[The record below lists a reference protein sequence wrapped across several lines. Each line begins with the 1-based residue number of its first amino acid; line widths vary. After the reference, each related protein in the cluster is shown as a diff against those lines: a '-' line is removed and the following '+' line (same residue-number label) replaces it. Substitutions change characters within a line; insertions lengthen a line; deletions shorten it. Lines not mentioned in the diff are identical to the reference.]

1 MTLPRSA
8 GAALVLAFLAAHLAF
23 LPRTLEDLDSIN
35 FALGVRHFDVAEH
48 QPHPPGY
55 PVFIALAKMS
65 TGALRAAG
73 VDAAAP
79 RGLAI
84 WSALGGAAAIPA
96 VLLFFRRLEGRD
108 NLARWSAL
116 VLAASPL
123 FWFTALRPLS
133 DMLGFAAAMWAMA
146 LMAGKPP
153 ERRLVAGALLAGLA
167 IGIRSQTAVLTLP
180 MLALTLGNTWLP
192 PSAFARSASADR
204 RSLGGGWLGGRNRDW
219 RTAAAAL
226 GAFAAG
232 VVAWAIPL
240 VVASGGVGAYL
251 HALRFQA
258 DADFS
263 GVVMLWTHHKAREV
277 AHALLDT
284 FVWPWDWWLGIAVC
298 VLAAAGA
305 ARIAWRAPR
314 VLLTIVFVFGPYAI
328 FHLLFQETATT
339 RYALPLLPVFAYAA
353 MAAAEGLP
361 ARALPVAA
369 LGVAAIGLM
378 QAFPASVHYAREG
391 APVFRAFD
399 DMAATAHGG
408 DRVDMIAMHAQARRP
423 AEWATPIL
431 PARVAKAPHGHE
443 WLTLVELWRTETSAR
458 VWFLADPKRTDL
470 ALFDPHARDLARDY
484 RWGFIEPPFV
494 GGARPD
500 NVDWYHMQPPNWM
513 LDRGWSITAEVGGV
527 TARDKAGPPLA
538 PAVAWLRSQPLETT
552 IVLGGRHIG
561 AGVAPVSVTLG
572 GTAIET
578 FSAPAGFFL
587 RQLTLPAGATLRTPG
602 GSPYVPLE
610 VTSVGHVSLEQF
622 DAQPPGVPMAAYGP
636 GWQEPEYN
644 PELGRSWRWMSE
656 KSELWVRPIGR
667 AVTLRLAGESPL
679 RYFDAAPRVRVLIGD
694 REVAA
699 FDPSADFDQAI
710 TLPADLL
717 AAASGRVTLE
727 SSKFF
732 VPGGTGDQRH
742 LALRIYRV
750 GVE

>member
-73 VDAAAP
+73 IDAAAP

-96 VLLFFRRLEGRD
+96 VLLLFRRLEGRD
-108 NLARWSAL
+108 DLARWSTL

-146 LMAGKPP
+146 LMAGEPP
-153 ERRLVAGALLAGLA
+153 GAAPHRRRA
-167 IGIRSQTAVLTLP
+167 
-180 MLALTLGNTWLP
+180 
-192 PSAFARSASADR
+192 ARGPGHRDPIADR
-204 RSLGGGWLGGRNRDW
+204 RAH
-219 RTAAAAL
+219 AAHARPRHPHRLASDCQAE
-226 GAFAAG
+226 GEPSAR
-232 VVAWAIPL
+232 WARSRPGSSPGPMPL
-240 VVASGGVGAYL
+240 IVASGGVTAYL

-263 GVVMLWTHHKAREV
+263 GVVMLWTHHTARDV

-314 VLLTIVFVFGPYAI
+314 VLVTIVLVFGPYAI

-339 RYALPLLPVFAYAA
+339 RYALPLLPVIAYAA

-369 LGVAAIGLM
+369 LGVAALGLM
-378 QAFPASVHYAREG
+378 QALPASVHYARDG

-408 DRVDMIAMHAQARRP
+408 DRVDLIALHAGARRP

-443 WLTLVELWRTETSAR
+443 WLTLVELWRTEASAR
-458 VWFLADPKRTDL
+458 VWFLADPDRTDL
-470 ALFDPHARDLARDY
+470 ALFDPHARDLARAY

-500 NVDWYHMQPPNWM
+500 NADWYRMQAPNWM
-513 LDRGWSITAEVGGV
+513 LDKGWSITAETGGV
-527 TARDKAGPPLA
+527 TARDKAGPPFT
-538 PAVAWLRSQPLETT
+538 PAIAWIRSQPLEAT

-561 AGVAPVSVTLG
+561 AGVAPVTVKLG
-572 GTAIET
+572 GTVLET
-578 FSAPAGFFL
+578 FPRPPASSCGSS
-587 RQLTLPAGATLRTPG
+587 RCRPAR
-602 GSPYVPLE
+602 
-610 VTSVGHVSLEQF
+610 
-622 DAQPPGVPMAAYGP
+622 
-636 GWQEPEYN
+636 
-644 PELGRSWRWMSE
+644 
-656 KSELWVRPIGR
+656 
-667 AVTLRLAGESPL
+667 
-679 RYFDAAPRVRVLIGD
+679 
-694 REVAA
+694 
-699 FDPSADFDQAI
+699 
-710 TLPADLL
+710 
-717 AAASGRVTLE
+717 
-727 SSKFF
+727 
-732 VPGGTGDQRH
+732 
-742 LALRIYRV
+742 
-750 GVE
+750 

>member
-1 MTLPRSA
+1 VSLLRSA
-8 GAALVLAFLAAHLAF
+8 GAALVLAFLAAHLAL
-23 LPRTLEDLDSIN
+23 LPRTLEDLDSVN
-35 FALGVRHFDVAEH
+35 FALGVRHFDVAAH

-55 PVFIALAKMS
+55 PVFIALAKVS
-65 TGALRAAG
+65 TGVLRAAG
-73 VDAAAP
+73 VDAPAP

-96 VLLFFRRLEGRD
+96 VLLFVRRLEGRND
-108 NLARWSAL
+108 LAWWATL

-146 LMAGKPP
+146 LMAGQPP
-153 ERRLVAGALLAGLA
+153 HRRLMTGALLAGLA
-167 IGIRSQTAVLTLP
+167 VGIRSQTAVLTLP
-180 MLALTLGNTWLP
+180 MLVLALGTEWLP
-192 PSAFARSASADR
+192 PS
-204 RSLGGGWLGGRNRDW
+204 GGRKQ
-219 RTAAAAL
+219 AISAL

-232 VVAWAIPL
+232 CAIWALPL
-240 VVASGGVGAYL
+240 IATSGGVTAYL

-263 GVVMLWTHHKAREV
+263 GVVMLWTHHKPREV

-284 FVWPWDWWLGIAVC
+284 FVWPWDWWLGLAVC

-314 VLLTIVFVFGPYAI
+314 VLLSIVLVFGPYAI

-339 RYALPLLPVFAYAA
+339 RYGLPLLPVIAYVA
-353 MAAAEGLP
+353 MAAVEGLP
-361 ARALPVAA
+361 ARTLPVAA

-378 QAFPASVHYAREG
+378 QALPASVHYARDG

-408 DRVDMIAMHAQARRP
+408 DPVDLIAMHAEARRP

-431 PARVAKAPHGHE
+431 PARVVKAPHGHE
-443 WLTLVELWRTETSAR
+443 WLTLVELWKAETSAR

-470 ALFDPHARDLARDY
+470 ALFDPRARDLARAY
-484 RWGFIEPPFV
+484 RWEFVEPPFV

-513 LDRGWSITAEVGGV
+513 LDRGWSVTAEVGGV
-527 TARDKAGPPLA
+527 TARDTAGPPFT
-538 PAVAWLRSQPLETT
+538 PAIAWLRSQPLETT
-552 IVLGGRHIG
+552 IVLGGRHLG
-561 AGVAPVSVTLG
+561 AGVAPVTARLG
-572 GTAIET
+572 GAIIET
-578 FSAPAGFFL
+578 FPAPNGFFL
-587 RQLTLPAGATLRTPG
+587 RQLTLPAGALNG
-602 GSPYVPLE
+602 GSRYVPLE
-610 VTSVGHVSLEQF
+610 VTSVGQVSLEQF
-622 DAQPPGVPMAAYGP
+622 DAQPPGVPMFGFGP

-644 PELGRSWRWMSE
+644 PDLGRSWRWTSE
-656 KSELWVRPIGR
+656 KSELWIRPVGR

-679 RYFDAAPRVRVLIGD
+679 RYFDAAPHVRVLVGD

-699 FDPSADFDQAI
+699 FDPPADFEQVI

-717 AAASGRVTLE
+717 DRANGHVVIE

-732 VPGGTGDQRH
+732 VPAAAGAADQRH
-742 LALRIYRV
+742 LALKIYRV
-750 GVE
+750 GVD